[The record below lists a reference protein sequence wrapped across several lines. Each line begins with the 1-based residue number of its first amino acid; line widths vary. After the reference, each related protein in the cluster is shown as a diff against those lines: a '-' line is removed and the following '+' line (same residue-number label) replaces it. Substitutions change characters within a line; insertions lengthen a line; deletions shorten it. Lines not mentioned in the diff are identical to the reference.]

1 MPYQL
6 IYILSKKR
14 ENYTINFSTLCNF
27 FCWNLKLHS
36 IYKVKTLNKPYEL
49 LYLPTVA
56 WWMPLF
62 LLWRHFYYVI
72 YMMIVYAF
80 LYTNTD
86 RSNKKKRNENH
97 EKPNFTIWP
106 KKFILF
112 LYIVRWKT
120 RTFLSIFRLN
130 SKKQKNIRKKINRF
144 FFKNSYTSFKCYMC
158 TIIYWSRTL
167 LVSLP
172 THHRSSF
179 YFTWKCSRQRMIQ

>member
-27 FCWNLKLHS
+27 FVEIWNYIPFTRLKLLTNLMNYYIYRQLHDECLYFFYDVIFITSYIWWSFMLSS
-36 IYKVKTLNKPYEL
+36 IQT
-49 LYLPTVA
+49 PTV
-56 WWMPLF
+56 L
-62 LLWRHFYYVI
+62 
-72 YMMIVYAF
+72 
-80 LYTNTD
+80 T
-86 RSNKKKRNENH
+86 KKKRNENH